1 MTRKTLRA
9 LITPALIVCLS
20 TAWMGCDNDNDDDD
34 NSYTVSATLNTAQEV
49 PVLAVP
55 STGSGTL
62 TGTYD
67 INSNILQYN
76 VSWQGL
82 TAMASAAHF
91 HGPALPGATASPV
104 VTLTMTNNGVA
115 GTSTGN
121 ATLTD
126 AQEQDLLA
134 GRWYVNV
141 HTPNNPPGEIRGQVS
156 ATK

>member
-1 MTRKTLRA
+1 MTRKTLA
-9 LITPALIVCLS
+9 SFVPALALCLS
-20 TAWMGCDNDNDDDD
+20 TVWMGCDNDDDD
-34 NSYTVSATLNTAQEV
+34 NDNDYTVSATLNSAQEV

-67 INSNILQYN
+67 LNTNNLQYN

-82 TAMASAAHF
+82 TAQASAAHF
-91 HGPALPGATASPV
+91 HGPALPGATAPPV
-104 VTLTMTNNGVA
+104 VTFTLTNNGVA
-115 GTSTGN
+115 GTATGN
-121 ATLTD
+121 FTLSD

-141 HTPNNPPGEIRGQVS
+141 HTPNNTPGEIRGQVS
-156 ATK
+156 ATQ